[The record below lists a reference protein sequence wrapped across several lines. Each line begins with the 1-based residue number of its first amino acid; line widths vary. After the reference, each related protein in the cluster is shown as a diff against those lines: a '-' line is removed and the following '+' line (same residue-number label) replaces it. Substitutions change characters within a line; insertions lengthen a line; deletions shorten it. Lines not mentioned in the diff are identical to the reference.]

1 MKEEVAVQKVKVLDK
16 VTYAEAVKVVKQRQG
31 AKSQGMGEAWGGG
44 RKVTRES
51 VEEQQDRNKVW
62 VDKKQ
67 VVIFVAAVINF
78 TRDSTSKTTSIQIIA
93 KAAKDYLGMEGLKW
107 EALVAE
113 INTQSS
119 QELVRRHHNH
129 GENPTVEC

>member
-1 MKEEVAVQKVKVLDK
+1 MKVA
-16 VTYAEAVKVVKQRQG
+16 KQRQG
-31 AKSQGMGEAWGGG
+31 AKSQGLVAGWGGG
-44 RKVTRES
+44 REVTRES
-51 VEEQQDRNKVW
+51 VGEKQDRNKVW

-113 INTQSS
+113 IKTT
-119 QELVRRHHNH
+119 E
-129 GENPTVEC
+129 